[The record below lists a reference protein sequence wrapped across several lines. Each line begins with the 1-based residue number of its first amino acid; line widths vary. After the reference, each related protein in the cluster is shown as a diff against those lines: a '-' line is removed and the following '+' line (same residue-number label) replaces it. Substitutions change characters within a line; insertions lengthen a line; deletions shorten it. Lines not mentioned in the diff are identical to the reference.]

1 MFKGIQKMGT
11 IDEKGFTLVE
21 LLIVIAIIAILA
33 AIAIP
38 QFSSYQQRGIRASMQ
53 SDARNTATVEEAYFG
68 DNQSYTIFGP
78 LAGASPGVSFVIGA
92 QTARMSSHNGIN
104 VGPLTPG
111 GNSGY
116 YIQVY
121 NTNGGSG
128 SNTYYQDNTGVMSW
142 GPN

>member
-1 MFKGIQKMGT
+1 MRT
-11 IDEKGFTLVE
+11 IDERGFTLVE

-68 DNQSYTIFGP
+68 DNQSYTAIGP
-78 LAGASPGVSFVIGA
+78 MAGASPGVSFVIGS
-92 QTARMSSHNGIN
+92 QTARMTAHNGIQVQQMN
-104 VGPLTPG
+104 NG

-116 YIQVY
+116 NIQVF
-121 NTNGGSG
+121 NPNGGSG
-128 SNTYYQDNTGVMSW
+128 SNTFYQDNTGVMSW
-142 GPN
+142 AP

>member
-1 MFKGIQKMGT
+1 MFKGIQKMST

-68 DNQSYTIFGP
+68 DVQSYTAIGP
-78 LAGASPGVSFVIGA
+78 LAGSSPGVAFEVGS
-92 QTARMSSHNGIN
+92 QTARMSAHNGLQ
-104 VGPLTPG
+104 VGLALFG

-116 YIQVY
+116 FIYVV
-121 NTNGGSG
+121 NTNAGSG

-142 GPN
+142 Q